1 MEKQAFYKDDTAL
14 LEISEKVF
22 AEVKVLEV
30 FNEYGR
36 VRYMVEPVA
45 GKGKMKVEN
54 LVKA

>member
-36 VRYMVEPVA
+36 IRYMVEPVA

-54 LVKA
+54 LIKA

>member
-30 FNEYGR
+30 FSEYGR
-36 VRYMVEPVA
+36 IRYLVEPIA
-45 GKGKMKVEN
+45 GKGQMKVEH
-54 LVKA
+54 LVKK